1 MILKEWKDANGN
13 KVSSSSTTNN
23 SPSNS
28 SGSFKKRLNKLI
40 DYADK
45 HKYSKINKVEI
56 KSLDDDAADFI
67 EHYDGGGTI
76 EYVIYVN
83 PVTEDWQLNVY
94 TTDIYYK
101 GKQTAHEAS
110 GTGWSV
116 LLKELRYYVMIPT
129 VGTPEYKELL
139 TEWVDA
145 NGNKVGTSST
155 PQPTTSAKPQSQVK
169 RYSKLLK
176 QIDTDGLSTRRIN
189 KFNDTTLD
197 ITVNTAKRHDLN
209 LRMEYQ
215 PVTDDY
221 IFTVDGKTS
230 KGWAWFEDI
239 LELLIIGG
247 VIKNTNLCES
257 ASFAEDFKLYENLW
271 D

>member
-28 SGSFKKRLNKLI
+28 SGSFKKRLDKLI
-40 DYADK
+40 TYYGQHLPAE
-45 HKYSKINKVEI
+45 V
-56 KSLDDDAADFI
+56 DFI
-67 EHYDGGGTI
+67 TVNLLTNDTLDFTEFYNDRSSAS
-76 EYVIYVN
+76 YNIYIG
-83 PVTEDWQLNVY
+83 PTTEAWRLKITVQ
-94 TTDIYYK
+94 
-101 GKQTAHEAS
+101 GKLKDDLAGQ
-110 GTGWSV
+110 GWTE
-116 LLKELRYYVMIPT
+116 LLKTLRTYIT
-129 VGTPEYKELL
+129 VPVVSTPEYKELL
-139 TEWVDA
+139 KEWVDSK
-145 NGNKVGTSST
+145 GNKVSTSSSST

-257 ASFAEDFKLYENLW
+257 ASFAEDFELYENLW